1 MKKHFM
7 VMLVWGLSG
16 VLLFSSSVLSREK
29 GINRLKQNNR
39 ENRLA
44 LVIGNADYKEVPV
57 LKRLALCL
65 SGRQLVSL
73 RRKLSFGQAV

>member
-1 MKKHFM
+1 MI
-7 VMLVWGLSG
+7 LVWGLSG
-16 VLLFSSSVLSREK
+16 VLLFSSHAVSQER
-29 GINRLKQNNR
+29 GIKRLKQNSP